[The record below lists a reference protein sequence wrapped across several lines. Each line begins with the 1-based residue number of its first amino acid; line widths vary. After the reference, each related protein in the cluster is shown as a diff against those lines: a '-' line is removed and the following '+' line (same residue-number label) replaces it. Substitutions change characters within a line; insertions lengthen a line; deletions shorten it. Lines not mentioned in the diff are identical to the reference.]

1 MPEGMPP
8 TMQPRKFPG
17 VSKSEGRVFREHHMI
32 RRFMVMVV
40 LAVALFPMCG
50 DGNEL

>member
-1 MPEGMPP
+1 MKL
-8 TMQPRKFPG
+8 RKFPD
-17 VSKSEGRVFREHHMI
+17 VTNSEGRTRREHHMI

-50 DGNEL
+50 DGNDV

>member
-1 MPEGMPP
+1 MMK
-8 TMQPRKFPG
+8 PRKFPS
-17 VSKSEGRVFREHHMI
+17 VSNSEGRVCYEHHMI

-50 DGNEL
+50 DGNEP